1 MNSREVNSALGGRFA
16 QLFRNQEGQSVIE
29 LALVLVPFM
38 LLLVGAADF
47 GRGYYLAIEVE
58 SAAEAGA
65 IYGTLNQT
73 DTSGMKAAALLDAN
87 DVPSLSAT
95 ATYGCECSD
104 GTSATVS
111 CSTTPSCTVN
121 VVNYV
126 EVDTSATYT
135 PIMKYPGIPSS
146 FALTGKGRMRSSY

>member
-65 IYGTLNQT
+65 IPSLFNANQSSSARAS
-73 DTSGMKAAALLDAN
+73 TSGVWPLK
-87 DVPSLSAT
+87 
-95 ATYGCECSD
+95 
-104 GTSATVS
+104 
-111 CSTTPSCTVN
+111 
-121 VVNYV
+121 
-126 EVDTSATYT
+126 
-135 PIMKYPGIPSS
+135 
-146 FALTGKGRMRSSY
+146 